1 MLSYIRHLVVNQ
13 ISGIRRMTL
22 RSYFFDL
29 YLPEARRRKKR
40 PDFDVNI
47 YVNHIDPHF
56 GESSLSRISKS
67 SLNAWLDEQIAM
79 GLQKSTIN
87 KHICLLNKLL
97 ETAHAGGYM
106 GNYSQ
111 NFHKLK
117 QIKISHFRQRFL
129 SSSEIEKI
137 LKCCERSV
145 HPYIKFFV
153 ELLLLT
159 GARSGEALGAKW
171 HDINFS
177 SKIWTIPVSKNG
189 KIRFIYLNDQALTLL
204 TSLRGHSTTL
214 HGQIEESDYIF
225 KNPTTKKQYKGMH
238 AAWYRVRD
246 DAGIAEVRIHDLRHT
261 YASILVNQGASLYD
275 VQKLLGHSSPQMTQ
289 RYAHLSSERLLSA
302 AVIVG
307 NFIRPNTQ

>member
-1 MLSYIRHLVVNQ
+1 MLSSIRHLIANK
-13 ISGIRRMTL
+13 ISGIQRIML
-22 RSYFFDL
+22 RSYFFDF

-47 YVNHIDPHF
+47 YINHIDPHF
-56 GESSLSRISKS
+56 GDISISKIS
-67 SLNAWLDEQIAM
+67 KPSLNAWLDDQIAM

-97 ETAHAGGYM
+97 VSAYEGGYM
-106 GNYSQ
+106 SNYSESL
-111 NFHKLK
+111 HKLK
-117 QIKISHFRQRFL
+117 QIHISHFRQRFL
-129 SSSEIEKI
+129 SSSEIEKV
-137 LKCCERSV
+137 LECCERSI
-145 HPYIKFFV
+145 HPYVKFFV

-171 HDINFS
+171 CDINFA
-177 SKIWTIPVSKNG
+177 SKIWTVPVSKTG
-189 KIRFIYLNDQALTLL
+189 KTRYIYLNEHSLTLL
-204 TSLRGHSTTL
+204 TSLRDHSTKL
-214 HGQIEESDYIF
+214 HGQIKESDYIF
-225 KNPTTKKQYKGMH
+225 KNPTTKKKYKGMH
-238 AAWYRVRD
+238 AAWYKIRN
-246 DAGIAEVRIHDLRHT
+246 DAGIGEVRIHDLRHT

-302 AVIVG
+302 TVIVG